1 MVKMLKMLSN
11 LFNKRKREIER
22 LKGVITD
29 LEVKK
34 DMIESNFRI
43 ERAKNALL
51 EREKDDLIN
60 KIKDYKTQIKIL
72 NITIGDLSRTDNSSK
87 FY

>member
-1 MVKMLKMLSN
+1 MVKMLFN

-22 LKGVITD
+22 LGHTISD
-29 LEVKK
+29 LEVKIN
-34 DMIESNFRI
+34 MIESNFRV
-43 ERAKNALL
+43 ERAKNTLL

-60 KIKDYKTQIKIL
+60 RIKDCDMQVRKL
-72 NITIGDLSRTDNSSK
+72 NLVIDDLARTDNSSK

>member
-1 MVKMLKMLSN
+1 MVKILSS

-22 LKGVITD
+22 LNSIITD
-29 LEVKK
+29 LEAKK
-34 DMIESNFRI
+34 NMIESNFRI

-72 NITIGDLSRTDNSSK
+72 NITIDDLSRTDNSSK

>member
-1 MVKMLKMLSN
+1 MLSN

-22 LKGVITD
+22 LGRVIIS
-29 LEVKK
+29 LELTKATVE
-34 DMIESNFRI
+34 MNFRV

-51 EREKDDLIN
+51 EREKDNLIN
-60 KIKDYKTQIKIL
+60 RIKDYDTQVKKL
-72 NITIGDLSRTDNSSK
+72 NLVIDDLTRTDNSSK

>member
-1 MVKMLKMLSN
+1 MVKMLFN

-22 LKGVITD
+22 LGRVIIS
-29 LEVKK
+29 LELTKATVE
-34 DMIESNFRI
+34 MNFRV

-51 EREKDDLIN
+51 EREKDNLIN
-60 KIKDYKTQIKIL
+60 RIRDCDMQVRKL
-72 NITIGDLSRTDNSSK
+72 NLVIDDLARTDNSLK

>member
-1 MVKMLKMLSN
+1 MVKMLSN

-22 LKGVITD
+22 LSDIISD
-29 LEVKK
+29 LEVKR
-34 DMIESNFRI
+34 DMIESNFRV

-51 EREKDDLIN
+51 EREKDNLIN
-60 KIKDYKTQIKIL
+60 RIKDCDMQVRKL
-72 NITIGDLSRTDNSSK
+72 NLVIDDLARTDNSSK

>member
-1 MVKMLKMLSN
+1 MLSN

-22 LKGVITD
+22 LNRVIIS
-29 LEVKK
+29 LELLKATVEMNLRKE
-34 DMIESNFRI
+34 I
-43 ERAKNALL
+43 AKNALL

-60 KIKDYKTQIKIL
+60 KIKDCKTQIKIL

>member
-1 MVKMLKMLSN
+1 MVKILSS

-22 LKGVITD
+22 LNSIITD
-29 LEVKK
+29 LEAKK
-34 DMIESNFRI
+34 NMIESNFRI

-60 KIKDYKTQIKIL
+60 KIKDCKTQIKIL

>member
-1 MVKMLKMLSN
+1 MVKMLFN

-22 LKGVITD
+22 LGHTILD
-29 LEVKK
+29 LEIKK
-34 DMIESNFRI
+34 DMIESNFRV

-51 EREKDDLIN
+51 EREKDNLIN
-60 KIKDYKTQIKIL
+60 RIRDYDTQVKKL
-72 NITIGDLSRTDNSSK
+72 NLVIDDLARTDNSSK